1 MGHSPF
7 KLALGRIKGQN
18 PIPLEQLHGL
28 GTTEGWP
35 MKGDLLH
42 ILNHRFVAF
51 ETILQ
56 RKAMKYLVLTELV
69 YCVSLPT
76 EGSSVRKRC

>member
-1 MGHSPF
+1 
-7 KLALGRIKGQN
+7 
-18 PIPLEQLHGL
+18 
-28 GTTEGWP
+28 